1 MNVARVV
8 RVVGV
13 VGLLAGAVLAVPA
26 VAVADSGPI
35 WGDATP
41 ATFAADIQ
49 NAAPTAQLNSV
60 SCVSA
65 GHCTAAGSF
74 KDLAGNT
81 QAFTQTSTSGTWGN
95 AVPATFVTNVQ
106 NVAPDANLSSVSC
119 VSAGHCT
126 AAGSFKDLAGN
137 TQAFTQTST
146 SGTWGNA
153 VPATFATNVQ
163 YAAPYARFDTVSCAS
178 TGNCTAAGRFKD
190 LAGNLQ
196 AFTQTSTGGT
206 WAQAVPATLAAG
218 LQSAAPFAYFSSVS
232 CASAGNCTAAG
243 RFKDLAG
250 NFQAFTQTSTGGT
263 WGNAVPA
270 TYAAGIQNAAPY
282 AYFNSV
288 SCASAGN
295 CTAAGAFKDQG
306 GNTQAFTQS
315 STGGTWGNAV
325 PTTFAADIQNAAPN
339 AYFNSVSCTPAGYC
353 TAAGQFKDLGGNT
366 QAFAQTSTGG
376 TWGNA
381 VPTTFATG
389 IQNATPY
396 AYFNSVSCAPAG
408 YCTAAGTFK
417 DLAGNYLAFTQ
428 TSTGGTWGNAVP
440 ATFTTDI
447 QNAAPNAYF
456 KSVSCTPAG
465 YCTAAGRFKDQA
477 GNLQAFTQTSTGSEP
492 PVLPPTGADTDG
504 FVAGAVVFLAAGGL
518 LVVTRRRR
526 VLSA

>member
-1 MNVARVV
+1 VNVARIV

-13 VGLLAGAVLAVPA
+13 VGLLAGAVLAVPS

-35 WGDATP
+35 WGDAVA
-41 ATFAADIQ
+41 ATFTTDIQ
-49 NAAPTAQLNSV
+49 NAAPTAQFNSV

-74 KDLAGNT
+74 KDLAGST

-126 AAGSFKDLAGN
+126 AVGSFKDLAGN
-137 TQAFTQTST
+137 SQAFTQTST

-206 WAQAVPATLAAG
+206 WAQAVPAT
-218 LQSAAPFAYFSSVS
+218 
-232 CASAGNCTAAG
+232 
-243 RFKDLAG
+243 
-250 NFQAFTQTSTGGT
+250 
-263 WGNAVPA
+263 
-270 TYAAGIQNAAPY
+270 
-282 AYFNSV
+282 
-288 SCASAGN
+288 
-295 CTAAGAFKDQG
+295 
-306 GNTQAFTQS
+306 
-315 STGGTWGNAV
+315 
-325 PTTFAADIQNAAPN
+325 
-339 AYFNSVSCTPAGYC
+339 
-353 TAAGQFKDLGGNT
+353 
-366 QAFAQTSTGG
+366 
-376 TWGNA
+376 
-381 VPTTFATG
+381 
-389 IQNATPY
+389 
-396 AYFNSVSCAPAG
+396 
-408 YCTAAGTFK
+408 
-417 DLAGNYLAFTQ
+417 
-428 TSTGGTWGNAVP
+428 
-440 ATFTTDI
+440 FTTDI

-465 YCTAAGRFKDQA
+465 YCTAAGRFKDQP

-492 PVLPPTGADTDG
+492 SVLPPTGADTDG

-526 VLSA
+526 LLSA

>member
-95 AVPATFVTNVQ
+95 AVPATF
-106 NVAPDANLSSVSC
+106 
-119 VSAGHCT
+119 
-126 AAGSFKDLAGN
+126 
-137 TQAFTQTST
+137 
-146 SGTWGNA
+146 
-153 VPATFATNVQ
+153 ATNVQ

-196 AFTQTSTGGT
+196 AFTQTSTSGT
-206 WAQAVPATLAAG
+206 WGNAVPVTLAAG

-325 PTTFAADIQNAAPN
+325 P
-339 AYFNSVSCTPAGYC
+339 
-353 TAAGQFKDLGGNT
+353 
-366 QAFAQTSTGG
+366 
-376 TWGNA
+376 
-381 VPTTFATG
+381 
-389 IQNATPY
+389 
-396 AYFNSVSCAPAG
+396 
-408 YCTAAGTFK
+408 
-417 DLAGNYLAFTQ
+417 
-428 TSTGGTWGNAVP
+428 

-504 FVAGAVVFLAAGGL
+504 FIAAAVVFLAAGGL

>member
-1 MNVARVV
+1 M
-8 RVVGV
+8 
-13 VGLLAGAVLAVPA
+13 LAVPS

-35 WGDATP
+35 WGEAVP
-41 ATFAADIQ
+41 ATFATDIQ
-49 NAAPTAQLNSV
+49 NAAPTAQFNSV
-60 SCVSA
+60 SCTSD
-65 GHCTAAGSF
+65 GYCTAAGNFVHQDSS
-74 KDLAGNT
+74 T

-95 AVPATFVTNVQ
+95 AIPATFATNVQ
-106 NVAPDANLSSVSC
+106 NVAPYARFDSVSC
-119 VSAGHCT
+119 TSDGYCT
-126 AAGSFKDLAGN
+126 AAGAFKDQGGN

-146 SGTWGNA
+146 GGTWGNA

-163 YAAPYARFDTVSCAS
+163 YAAPNAQFNSVSCAS

-218 LQSAAPFAYFSSVS
+218 IQNAAPYAYFSSVS
-232 CASAGNCTAAG
+232 CASTGNCTAAG

-263 WGNAVPA
+263 WAQAKPA

-288 SCASAGN
+288 SCASTGT

-325 PTTFAADIQNAAPN
+325 PATFATDIQNAAPN

-353 TAAGQFKDLGGNT
+353 TAAGGFKDQGGNT
-366 QAFAQTSTGG
+366 QAFTQTSTGG

-381 VPTTFATG
+381 VPTTFATDV
-389 IQNATPY
+389 QYAAPN
-396 AYFNSVSCAPAG
+396 AYFNSVSCAPAS
-408 YCTAAGTFK
+408 YCTAAGIFK
-417 DLAGNYLAFTQ
+417 DHAGYFQAFTQ

-440 ATFTTDI
+440 ATFATDI
-447 QNAAPNAYF
+447 QSTTPSAYF

-465 YCTAAGRFKDQA
+465 YCTAAGRFKDHDE
-477 GNLQAFTQTSTGSEP
+477 NKQAFTQTSTGSEP

-504 FVAGAVVFLAAGGL
+504 FIAAAVVFLAAGGL

>member
-206 WAQAVPATLAAG
+206 WG
-218 LQSAAPFAYFSSVS
+218 H
-232 CASAGNCTAAG
+232 
-243 RFKDLAG
+243 
-250 NFQAFTQTSTGGT
+250 
-263 WGNAVPA
+263 AVPA

-315 STGGTWGNAV
+315 
-325 PTTFAADIQNAAPN
+325 
-339 AYFNSVSCTPAGYC
+339 
-353 TAAGQFKDLGGNT
+353 
-366 QAFAQTSTGG
+366 STGG